1 MDNNIVAYK
10 NELNTIPLRN
20 FNSAEIDFLCTIL
33 STMRNKGTE
42 QITFDFAELRELS
55 KYKPT
60 ANSRFAND
68 LEKTYDKLISLNIKI
83 GDDSR
88 WTKFVLFTE
97 YTVDLDNEEITIGT
111 NPKFAPMI
119 NNLENN
125 FTKFELEEM
134 VSLKSSYSKNA
145 YRLLK
150 QFRSTGFYKVTI
162 DDFRELMDIPKSY
175 QMFNIRQTVFEPILT
190 ELPIY
195 FKNLKITEIKGIG
208 KKKRSTVA
216 LEFTFIPQKDI
227 HTDDKG
233 KSFVIERE
241 KDNYKTT
248 YAEDMTAE
256 QIDKYF

>member
-1 MDNNIVAYK
+1 MENNIVAYK

-33 STMRNKGTE
+33 STMRNKGTD
-42 QITFDFAELRELS
+42 QLTFDFVELKELS
-55 KYKPT
+55 NYKPT
-60 ANSRFAND
+60 ANERFAKD
-68 LEKTYDKLISLNIKI
+68 LERTYDKLIALNIKM
-83 GDDSR
+83 GDDSK

-111 NPKFAPMI
+111 NPKFAPLI
-119 NNLENN
+119 NDLENN

-134 VSLKSSYSKNA
+134 VNLRSSYAKNA

-162 DDFRELMDIPKSY
+162 EDFRNLLDIPKSY
-175 QMFNIRQTVFEPILT
+175 QMFNIRQTVFKPILT
-190 ELPIY
+190 ELPSY
-195 FKNLKITEIKGIG
+195 FKNLKITEIKGTG

-216 LEFTFIPQKDI
+216 LEFTFTPQKDI
-227 HTDDKG
+227 HIDDKG

-241 KDNYKTT
+241 DDKYKTT
-248 YAEDMTAE
+248 YPEDMTAE